1 VSLGLTLSQ
10 TFSQMRR
17 LVRIPVLLAWSVA
30 CCSALAFAV
39 RRHRADAAHLRAYR
53 THLWA
58 RGACR
63 ILGLRLRVRGNMRN
77 RLRGRVWGKKPA
89 NRLAADSHA
98 PHSQGDLSEPGNLWV
113 ANHLSYLDIVV
124 LAALGPVQFVSKS
137 EVAEWPGLGVLAR
150 MNGSLFLS
158 RTRPR
163 DALRV
168 SEAIEASLASGL
180 SVVVF
185 PEGTSS
191 DGRTLLPFKPALLD
205 SAARGAYPVLPMAL
219 RYHSHHADAEND
231 LCWHGDRDFVPHFWK
246 VLGLPGFVATVHAA
260 PVPLVG
266 RDRGALSNCAYDS
279 IAALG
284 RYLSSRSRRR
294 KYPANQALGL
304 KPSPAN
310 RISFGDEVLCR
321 PKLPN

>member
-1 VSLGLTLSQ
+1 MSLGLTLSR
-10 TFSQMRR
+10 TLSQIRR
-17 LVRIPVLLAWSVA
+17 WVRIPVLLAWSVA
-30 CCSALAFAV
+30 CCSALALAL
-39 RRHRADAAHLRAYR
+39 RRHRTDAAHLRAYR

-58 RGACR
+58 RGACH
-63 ILGLRLRVRGNMRN
+63 ILGLRLRVRGNMR
-77 RLRGRVWGKKPA
+77 GKE
-89 NRLAADSHA
+89 R
-98 PHSQGDLSEPGNLWV
+98 EGNLWV
-113 ANHLSYLDIVV
+113 ANHLSYLDIVT

-191 DGRTLLPFKPALLD
+191 DGRTLLPFKPALFD
-205 SAARGAYPVLPMAL
+205 AAARGAYPVLPMAL

-279 IAALG
+279 ITALG
-284 RYLSSRSRRR
+284 RYLSSRTRQR
-294 KYPANQALGL
+294 KYPANPTSDL
-304 KPSPAN
+304 KPSTVN